1 MLNVAMFG
9 SGTRRVA
16 CANPISREIR
26 AKSLG
31 FRYSDTL
38 QLGDEMTVLLGL
50 RALNRFKSSSNVIRA
65 KTNINKGQKDKQ
77 LKAVDIFNANLPESA
92 DFSCHVDA
100 NGINS
105 GDEQISCSNRPIFF
119 RTDCHQRRGANATT
133 GVRARIGACGIGA
146 DGARIHAGWSIAGD
160 HAGGQ
165 TDG

>member
-1 MLNVAMFG
+1 M
-9 SGTRRVA
+9 
-16 CANPISREIR
+16 ANPISSEIR

-38 QLGDEMTVLLGL
+38 QLGDEMTILLGL
-50 RALNRFKSSSNVIRA
+50 RALNSFKSSYNVIGA
-65 KTNINKGQKDKQ
+65 KTIRDKGQMEKT

-105 GDEQISCSNRPIFF
+105 GDEQIPCSNRRIFF
-119 RTDCHQRRGANATT
+119 RTDCHQRRGPNATS
-133 GVRARIGACGIGA
+133 GVRARVGACCIGT
-146 DGARIHAGWSIAGD
+146 DRTRIYAGRSIAGD

-165 TDG
+165 IAG